1 MAQNNPNF
9 ASWGCFGNGSAILI
23 RANCNLYPL
32 PNLIDP
38 YSLQVH
44 YRKVHHYTDEN
55 MPAIKVAAVPS
66 AEEHLQNIAATSE
79 TLNESYDCEKDLIM
93 DLSDMDNDNEKV

>member
-1 MAQNNPNF
+1 MK
-9 ASWGCFGNGSAILI
+9 FGRDDSLTALI
-23 RANCNLYPL
+23 CTHCPIY
-32 PNLIDP
+32 LIDSF
-38 YSLQVH
+38 SLQVH